1 MRISSVEVMST
12 SAFTTKQGSEEIA
25 PAMRSTDT
33 FRRRVK
39 MTERKF
45 VRLGITTLV
54 AIVVISAGNRAW
66 AAGPCLNAGNTGL
79 PAGECVNLYG
89 YDVKVQRGTSG
100 LFPDYVDGNSVYEWS
115 ISPVSTE
122 IIKYDVDSIDIS
134 IPANIAEY
142 SNLNSD
148 GFINVHINGCD
159 ITYAS
164 AGSNR
169 GTWLL
174 YGAGAGDPSIPFGKF
189 EYDQYVLKIIP
200 GGTCQGITKSGGPYS
215 LKVTFLGKRLFSGL
229 EEFLIKP
236 SPLQTGKKVTQPS
249 PVAES
254 LEILGPSLI
263 SGSTTLANQPPLRS
277 VETFKLGDKNCVMEI
292 LLDQE
297 GSIAKATMR
306 PFEVGTNGCT
316 EEDIT
321 ISKESIG
328 KAFICD
334 KDGSGLPFNCKPKTF
349 VEQNIMDKSGDDST
363 YCYYTKTGQRVCKT
377 L

>member
-1 MRISSVEVMST
+1 MRISRVEGMST
-12 SAFTTKQGSEEIA
+12 SAFTAKQGSEEIA

-33 FRRRVK
+33 FRRREK

-54 AIVVISAGNRAW
+54 AMMVISASGAW

-292 LLDQE
+292 LLNQD
-297 GSIAKATMR
+297 GSIAKAAIR
-306 PFEVGTNGCT
+306 PFEVGPTGCIAG
-316 EEDIT
+316 DIT
-321 ISKESIG
+321 NLIEPIG
-328 KAFICD
+328 NAFICVD
-334 KDGSGLPFNCKPKTF
+334 DRTKCKPKTF

-377 L
+377 I